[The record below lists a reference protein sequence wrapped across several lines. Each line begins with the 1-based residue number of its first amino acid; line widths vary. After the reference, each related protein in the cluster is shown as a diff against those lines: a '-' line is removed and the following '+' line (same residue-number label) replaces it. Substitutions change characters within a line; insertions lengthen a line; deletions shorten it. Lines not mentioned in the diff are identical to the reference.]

1 MFYMLKKWKYVQLI
15 FENISEPAKKI
26 TILMTPNEI
35 SWHYLTVEKLSA
47 LLRRITLKNNGDFYC
62 LNFLHSFKTKN

>member
-1 MFYMLKKWKYVQLI
+1 
-15 FENISEPAKKI
+15 
-26 TILMTPNEI
+26 MTPNEI